1 MDYRSVNVTEL
12 LRRMHAGE
20 SEAADKLVPLIYD
33 DLRRIAALQL
43 RRERDNHTLQPT
55 AIVHEVFIRLSAGQN
70 IDWQNRA
77 HFFAVASRVMRRILV
92 DHARSCKSL
101 KRGGPLR
108 PVRLD
113 EAFQYATE
121 RSLELLALDDA
132 LDQLAKLSPRQS
144 RGVEMRF
151 FGGLREE
158 EIAVLQGVSL
168 RTVKRDWRLAR
179 AWLSSQL
186 QP

>member
-1 MDYRSVNVTEL
+1 
-12 LRRMHAGE
+12 
-20 SEAADKLVPLIYD
+20 
-33 DLRRIAALQL
+33 
-43 RRERDNHTLQPT
+43 
-55 AIVHEVFIRLSAGQN
+55 
-70 IDWQNRA
+70 
-77 HFFAVASRVMRRILV
+77 VASRVMRRILV

-144 RGVEMRF
+144 RGLEFVHFRAGLFYRHTE
-151 FGGLREE
+151 GHGLR
-158 EIAVLQGVSL
+158 
-168 RTVKRDWRLAR
+168 RLETSR
-179 AWLSSQL
+179 SM
-186 QP
+186 PNIIDRPT